1 MHRRL
6 GCLIVLVM
14 QSWSLIANMVVQY
27 EIEERPK
34 NIDLVT
40 GKMCLNA
47 SGIPPKCI
55 LLQNDKS

>member
-1 MHRRL
+1 
-6 GCLIVLVM
+6 M

-27 EIEERPK
+27 ESEETPK
-34 NIDLVT
+34 IIRFHT
-40 GKMCLNA
+40 SKMCLNAGA

>member
-1 MHRRL
+1 
-6 GCLIVLVM
+6 M

-27 EIEERPK
+27 EIEETPK
-34 NIDLVT
+34 NIGLVT

-47 SGIPPKCI
+47 SGIPPRCI

>member
-1 MHRRL
+1 
-6 GCLIVLVM
+6 M

-27 EIEERPK
+27 EIEETPK
-34 NIDLVT
+34 NIGFLT
-40 GKMCLNA
+40 SKMCLNAGA